1 MNTTTETA
9 IALPKFVKIDATAED
24 KGLIQKLRNRFDVTE
39 KQLVHA
45 LLLLASKHDAELLK
59 NCNTILDDVQ
69 IQRSAEKAA
78 KKTTTAKKTSKKELA
93 AA

>member
-39 KQLVHA
+39 KQLVSA
-45 LLLLASKHDAELLK
+45 LLLLASKHDQQLLDI
-59 NCNTILDDVQ
+59 CNTILDDVQ
-69 IQRSAEKAA
+69 AQRAAAKAEKKA
-78 KKTTTAKKTSKKELA
+78 TTSKRSKKELVA
-93 AA
+93 A

>member
-45 LLLLASKHDAELLK
+45 LLLLASNHDAELLK
-59 NCNTILDDVQ
+59 NCITILDDVQ
-69 IQRSAEKAA
+69 AQRAAAKAEKKA
-78 KKTTTAKKTSKKELA
+78 TTSKRSKKELVA
-93 AA
+93 A